1 MPFLALYVQIFCAD
15 SLLKNKKGIFKM
27 DTPPLPLLF
36 AVKEFDSLII
46 PQVGVILVLLVLSGL
61 IAATE
66 IAFFSLTPGEL
77 KTLEGANTNI
87 SKRILAIV
95 GDTKKVIATV
105 LVGAN
110 LVNIAII
117 ILFAELIDTIFTFG
131 PGQEYIKFLIDA
143 VAVTFLLLLVC
154 EVVPKVYA
162 NQNAYRVANIMAVP
176 FQFLEGMLRPLT
188 WILLSSS
195 SYIDKRFRRRTHDV
209 TVDDLGHALELTIK
223 KDETSEEEKRILEGI
238 VRFGNTEASQIM
250 KSRMDVVAVDSNIT
264 FDQLV
269 PVILMSGYSRIPVY
283 TDSLDKIVGVLVAK
297 DVLPYLDE
305 PASFDWKKLI
315 REPYYVPGHKKIDDL
330 LMDFRHERTHMAV
343 AVDEYGG
350 TLGIV
355 TLEDVLEE
363 IVGDITDEFDDE
375 DITYTK
381 IDDNN
386 YVFEG
391 KTHLTDI
398 YKVLRIDGDEFE
410 KSRGEADTLAGF
422 LLEISGRFLSKNEKI
437 KFEHYLF
444 TVEAADK
451 KRIKQIKITIN
462 DAIDDTGSSTGI
474 KTTLILIPLFMM
486 MLVSCGDNTTTPR
499 PRGYM
504 RIELPKHAYDSIPS
518 DQPFSM
524 IKSTASKYVQKAL
537 MQSENHYAELTYPKL
552 KATHYLTYI
561 EITND
566 TMLAKLIDD
575 CHQLAYNHS
584 GKADDIISVKVEHPE
599 HNVYGLIYEFKGN
612 AATPLQFYV
621 TDSTK
626 NFLRGSLYFYARPN
640 FDSIKPVLDYVRE
653 DLDKGLESLKWK
665 KISEKK

>member
-1 MPFLALYVQIFCAD
+1 
-15 SLLKNKKGIFKM
+15 M
-27 DTPPLPLLF
+27 DTHPLPLLF
-36 AVKEFDSLII
+36 AVKEFDSVII
-46 PQVGVILVLLVLSGL
+46 PQIVVILILLVLSGL
-61 IAATE
+61 IAAAE
-66 IAFFSLTPGEL
+66 IAFFSLSPGEL
-77 KTLEGANTNI
+77 KILEDSDTST

-95 GDTKKVIATV
+95 GDTKKIIATV

-117 ILFAELIDTIFTFG
+117 ILFAELIDTVFSFG

-176 FQFLEGMLRPLT
+176 FQFLEGLLRPLT
-188 WILLSSS
+188 WLLLSTS
-195 SYIDKRFRRRTHDV
+195 SYIDKRFRRRNHNV

-250 KSRMDVVAVDSNIT
+250 KSRMDVVAVDSNTT
-264 FDQLV
+264 FDQLI

-297 DVLPYLDE
+297 DILPYLDE
-305 PASFDWKKLI
+305 PASFDWKKLM

-330 LMDFRHERTHMAV
+330 LMDFRHERTHMAI

-381 IDDNN
+381 IDEKN

-391 KTHLTDI
+391 KTHLMDI
-398 YKVLRIDGDEFE
+398 YKVLKIDGDEFE

-437 KFEHYLF
+437 KFEQYTF

-462 DAIDDTGSSTGI
+462 DAADKDGSTGGM
-474 KTTLILIPLFMM
+474 KTLLLVIPLLMM
-486 MLVSCGDNTTTPR
+486 MFTSCGDNTTTPR

-504 RIELPKHAYDSIPS
+504 RIELPPRELDSVPS
-518 DQPFSM
+518 SQPF
-524 IKSTASKYVQKAL
+524 L
-537 MQSENHYAELTYPKL
+537 MLKNKIARFDLKQINNNVKGNYSEIVYPKL
-552 KATHYLTYI
+552 KATLYLTYMQVD
-561 EITND
+561 TN
-566 TMLAKLIDD
+566 LAKLIDD

-584 GKADDIISVKVEHPE
+584 GKADDIVSVKIEHPE
-599 HNVYGLIYEFKGN
+599 HSVYGLIYEFKGN

-621 TDSTK
+621 TDSTA

-640 FDSIKPVLDYVRE
+640 LDSIKPVLEYVRK
-653 DLDKGLESLKWK
+653 DLDEGLKSLVWKNKGK
-665 KISEKK
+665 

>member
-1 MPFLALYVQIFCAD
+1 
-15 SLLKNKKGIFKM
+15 M

-36 AVKEFDSLII
+36 AVREFDSVMI
-46 PQVGVILVLLVLSGL
+46 PQIAAIIILLVLSGL
-61 IAATE
+61 IAAAE

-77 KTLEGANTNI
+77 RTLEESDNNNAR
-87 SKRILAIV
+87 RILAIV
-95 GDTKKVIATV
+95 GNTKKVIATV

-110 LVNIAII
+110 LINIAII
-117 ILFAELIDTIFTFG
+117 ILFAELIDTIFSFG

-143 VAVTFLLLLVC
+143 VAVTFLLLLVS

-162 NQNAYRVANIMAVP
+162 NQNAFRVANIMAAP
-176 FQFLEGMLRPLT
+176 FQFLEGLLSPLT

-195 SYIDKRFRRRTHDV
+195 SIIDKRFRRRRHDV

-264 FDQLV
+264 FDQLL

-283 TDSLDKIVGVLVAK
+283 TDSLDKIVGILVAK
-297 DVLPYLDE
+297 DLLPYLDQ

-315 REPYYVPGHKKIDDL
+315 REAYYVPGHKKIDDL

-343 AVDEYGG
+343 CVDEYGG

-375 DITYTK
+375 DITYSK
-381 IDDNN
+381 IDDRN

-398 YKVLRIDGDEFE
+398 YKVLKIDGDEFE
-410 KSRGEADTLAGF
+410 KNRGEADTLAGF
-422 LLEISGRFLSKNEKI
+422 LLEISGRFLTKNEKV
-437 KFEHYLF
+437 KFENYLF

-451 KRIKQIKITIN
+451 KRIRQVKITIN
-462 DAIDDTGSSTGI
+462 DTSNNPESIVNL
-474 KTTLILIPLFMM
+474 KTTFIILPLFMAM
-486 MLVSCGDNTTTPR
+486 MVSCGDTTTTPR

-504 RIELPKHAYDSIPS
+504 RIELPPHEYDSIPAN
-518 DQPFSM
+518 QPFTCL
-524 IKSTASKYVQKAL
+524 KNKTAVYQQKAL
-537 MQSENHYAELTYPKL
+537 GRSEQYYAELSYPKL

-561 EITND
+561 EINND
-566 TMLAKLIDD
+566 SMLAELIDD

-584 GKADDIISVKVEHPE
+584 GKADDIVPVKIEYPE
-599 HNVYGLIYEFKGN
+599 HKVYGLIYEFKGN

-621 TDSTK
+621 TDSTN

-640 FDSIKPVLDYVRE
+640 FDSIKPVLDYVRT
-653 DLDKGLESLKWK
+653 DLDEGLKSLQWK
-665 KISEKK
+665 RKK